1 MRAGVVGITWL
12 IMVGA
17 VGVSNAWAS
26 DTRLMGAVRNGDRVA
41 VRTLL
46 ASTVDVNEAE
56 RDGTTALHWAAHA
69 GDLEVVRLLLGAGA
83 RPDVVNDHGMTPLA
97 LAAVNGSAEM
107 LTALIEAGADPHARL
122 RRGQTVLMTAARTG
136 NPDAVSV
143 LLAHGADVNARE
155 EMLGETALMWA
166 AADDHPAVVT
176 VLVEH
181 GADVD
186 ARSDVMQFPRDR
198 FGDGA
203 SARFMVLPRGGWTPL
218 MYAARQ
224 NARGAVGALAD
235 AGADLDLTDP
245 DGTTALILAVINAH
259 YDLAALLVH
268 KGADPNIGDSRGMTA
283 LYAAVDMQT
292 LDETPGRP
300 APTPSGTLDARGL
313 MSVLLARGADPN
325 VRLTARVLERLHNAG
340 DPALGAGSTPLMR
353 AARKGDVATVRLL
366 LEHGADPRLATAN
379 GATAVMYAAGLG
391 GLGRFGIYELNRGTE
406 ADRMEIVSL
415 CLERGADVRAAND
428 AGQTALHIAALERE
442 DAFVQLLADRGARL
456 DAADKDGRTPL
467 DLALGVGVRARGG
480 MPAAPRESTAALL
493 RELMRAA
500 ATAESHP

>member
-1 MRAGVVGITWL
+1 MRAGVAAVTWPIVL
-12 IMVGA
+12 GA
-17 VGVSNAWAS
+17 VVVSNAGAS
-26 DTRLMGAVRNGDRVA
+26 ETRLIAAIKSGDRGA

-46 ASTVDVNEAE
+46 TSTVDVDEAD

-69 GDLEVVRLLLGAGA
+69 DDLEAVRLLLRAGA
-83 RPDVVNDHGMTPLA
+83 RPDPANDHGMTPLA
-97 LAAVNGSAEM
+97 LAAVNGNAPM
-107 LTALIEAGADPHARL
+107 LAALIDAGANPGTPL

-136 NPDAVSV
+136 NPEAVSV

-166 AADDHPAVVT
+166 AAEDHPAVVH

-186 ARSDVMQFPRDR
+186 ARSALMQFPRDR

-203 SARFMVLPRGGWTPL
+203 SARFMVLPRGGWTPV

-224 NARGAVGALAD
+224 NALGAVRALAD

-245 DGTTALILAVINAH
+245 DGTTALVLSVINAH
-259 YDLAALLVH
+259 YDLAALLLH
-268 KGADPNIGDSRGMTA
+268 KGADPDVGDSRGMTA

-300 APTPSGTLDARGL
+300 APVPSGALDARGL
-313 MSVLLARGADPN
+313 MTVLLARGADPN
-325 VRLTARVLERLHNAG
+325 ARLTNRVLERLHNAG

-366 LEHGADPRLATAN
+366 LEHGADPRMAAAN
-379 GATAVMYAAGLG
+379 GATAIMYAAGLG
-391 GLGRFGIYELNRGTE
+391 GLGRFGIYELNRGSE
-406 ADRMEIVSL
+406 ADRMEIVAL
-415 CLERGADVRAAND
+415 CVERDADISAAND

-442 DAFVQLLADRGARL
+442 DAFVKFLADRGARL
-456 DAADKDGRTPL
+456 DTADKDGRTPL

-480 MPAAPRESTAALL
+480 ASAAPRDSTAALL
-493 RELMRAA
+493 RELMYAA
-500 ATAESHP
+500 AVSRP